1 MPMNELNRMRYLQ
14 AMGIDSYVSR
24 QQLPG
29 AALTRRLALVRKAQ
43 SPMARI
49 TLPAQEQPSPQG
61 KPPQRQRVEL
71 AVDKPVTHVA
81 PAASEKPLT
90 PAVRFSLVAVFCGGI
105 AWVESL
111 NGRPLAKEQVQLVRG
126 MTRAVCGEAGSPR
139 IAQLDWPIHNNP
151 QLDQGEEAAK
161 AGVAAFLL
169 RHIEEQKCRALV
181 ILGADCGALVPST
194 PLSGINRVETC
205 STVQMLEE
213 PGCKQQVWADLQPIV
228 LRV

>member
-1 MPMNELNRMRYLQ
+1 
-14 AMGIDSYVSR
+14 
-24 QQLPG
+24 
-29 AALTRRLALVRKAQ
+29 
-43 SPMARI
+43 
-49 TLPAQEQPSPQG
+49 
-61 KPPQRQRVEL
+61 
-71 AVDKPVTHVA
+71 
-81 PAASEKPLT
+81 
-90 PAVRFSLVAVFCGGI
+90 
-105 AWVESL
+105 
-111 NGRPLAKEQVQLVRG
+111 

-228 LRV
+228 LRA